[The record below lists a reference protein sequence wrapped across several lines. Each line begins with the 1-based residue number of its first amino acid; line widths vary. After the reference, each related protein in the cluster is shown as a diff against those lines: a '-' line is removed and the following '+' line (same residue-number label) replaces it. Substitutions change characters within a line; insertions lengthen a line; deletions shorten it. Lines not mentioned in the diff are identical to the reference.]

1 MIVAIY
7 ARKSTDQSGV
17 ADEAKSVTRQIEHAR
32 EYARRKGWTADDA
45 FVFVDDGISGAEF
58 ANRPSFVR
66 LMSALKP
73 RPPFQALVMSEE
85 SRLGREAIE
94 TAYALKQLITAG
106 VRVFFY
112 LEDRER
118 TLDSPTDKILLS
130 LTAYADELER
140 EKARQRVTDA
150 MVRKARAGYVTGGR
164 CFGYDNHEVHGP
176 NGERSH
182 VEQRINETEAAIVR
196 SIFELAADG
205 IGQVQIAKRLN
216 AEGMPAPR
224 AQQGRP
230 CAWVQSSI
238 HAVLFRERYR
248 GEIVWNKTR
257 KRDRWGQT
265 RVSDRPETDWLRVPA
280 PQLRIVPESLWRA
293 AHARIAA
300 ARELTHVSRASGRVS
315 QYLLPGL
322 ARCAWCNGGMHVRTR
337 RCGSGSRLALYAC
350 TSHFNRGPSVCQN
363 QFQIPM
369 VAIDRAV
376 LSKIGNILTPDL
388 VEHVVAGVRE
398 AMDPGN
404 AHARHLAATDG
415 ILQQIA
421 ALDQQIENLADAI
434 AMGGNIPALLE
445 RLAKARQRRQE
456 LATAAEAPDS
466 VSRAPR
472 VNWRHV
478 ERQARQLLADWRGL
492 LAKHAPDARPVL
504 RELLDGPIRFTP
516 IMDGERRGFQF
527 NGAVKTGGFLLGIV
541 RGNES
546 GVPGRIAPGVTA
558 LSVPFSD
565 QVILPAA

>member
-1 MIVAIY
+1 MAQTAAIY

-17 ADEAKSVTRQIEHAR
+17 ADEAKSVRRQIDHAKA
-32 EYARRKGWTADDA
+32 YATTQGWTVDEAL
-45 FVFVDDGISGAEF
+45 VFVDDGISGAEF
-58 ANRPSFVR
+58 ANRPGFVR
-66 LMSALKP
+66 LMNALKP
-73 RPPFQALVMSEE
+73 RPPFQVLIMSEE

-94 TAYALKQLITAG
+94 TAYALKQIITAG

-112 LEDRER
+112 LEGRER

-150 MVRKARAGYVTGGR
+150 MVRKARLGHVTGGR
-164 CFGYDNHEVHGP
+164 CFGYNNHDVHGP

-182 VEQRINETEAAIVR
+182 VEQRINESEAAIVR
-196 SIFELAADG
+196 RIFELAADG

-216 AEGMPAPR
+216 ADGMPAPR

-230 CAWVQSSI
+230 CAWVQSSV

-248 GEIVWNKTR
+248 GEIIWNKTR

-265 RVSDRPETDWLRVPA
+265 RVTDRPESDWMRVAA
-280 PQLRIVPESLWRA
+280 PQLRIVPEPLWRA

-337 RCGSGSRLALYAC
+337 RRGSGDRLALYAC
-350 TSHFNRGPSVCQN
+350 TSHYNRGPSVCQN
-363 QFQIPM
+363 HLQIPM
-369 VAIDRAV
+369 LAIDAAI
-376 LSKIGNILTPDL
+376 LNKIGDILTPRL
-388 VEHVVAGVRE
+388 VEHVIAGVR
-398 AMDPGN
+398 AALDPRN
-404 AHARHLAATDG
+404 QQARRDDVE
-415 ILQQIA
+415 QQIA
-421 ALDQQIENLADAI
+421 AFDQQAANLADAI
-434 AMGGNIPALLE
+434 AMGGDVPALVE
-445 RLAKARQRRQE
+445 RLQKAHQQRQA
-456 LATAAEAPDS
+456 LIAATEAAETTSP
-466 VSRAPR
+466 APR

-478 ERQARQLLADWRGL
+478 ERQARQLLDDWRGL
-492 LAKHAPDARPVL
+492 LGQDPQHARPVL
-504 RELLDGPIRFTP
+504 RELLEGPIRFTP
-516 IMDGERRGFQF
+516 IVDGERRGFQF
-527 NGAVKTGGFLLGIV
+527 TGAVKTGGLLLGIV
-541 RGNES
+541 AGNEG